1 MANDR
6 RRMAGS
12 STSQAPMLSTCLG
25 EWEKHTKG
33 IGSKLLG
40 KMGYKVGQG
49 LGKNNEGIVE
59 PIKIQ
64 ANKGR
69 SMLGLANDRAE
80 NRKSTPKDI
89 RYDSDDSDSPDFSL
103 PEFQAEDDE
112 DSEDD
117 ESPPNI
123 SKRLLASNKSYM
135 LHLRELYLS
144 EQARLS
150 LLKRSLSD
158 YQKDLISYEEQVENY
173 RSVLNTI
180 SYLET
185 INRNDKLDLNNFWDS
200 LASTITPTTRCHL
213 IQIFALPLLK
223 KSFNRLTAES
233 RPRRV
238 DEVELERRI
247 FHNVIDVAREWLKT
261 KSCTEQFIEWYLEW
275 KVLLGELLNLDRVK
289 YFRRKLLDVMFLA
302 TLQQE
307 RDLNSFR
314 YIPYDDHQDLR
325 NRANKTSG
333 SQDTVS
339 DTMSFKQLVEQTA
352 SDHGLLFIP
361 DGRSHESKQVYKLEK
376 LSIYIDNKVIFV
388 KENNQWLPKTLD
400 DTIRLSANKS

>member
-1 MANDR
+1 
-6 RRMAGS
+6 
-12 STSQAPMLSTCLG
+12 MLSTCLG